1 MRYDKFESAEEVV
14 KRLFDPRYTYQKA
27 YIPMELKYAYLQ
39 HFLESRWT
47 EIVGENLARS
57 CSIEKI
63 EGNEL
68 YIRTASSL
76 LANELYMMQALFLQK
91 INAFLLGR
99 IIIKKVYFHT
109 GGFISRQQ
117 AKQKAAEA
125 AKLPKPEYTK
135 CPRCGARM
143 EKGLDLCSV
152 CEREQR
158 EKLRA
163 DIAELLR
170 IQPWLSYEEC
180 QAFYKCSSLLFRSV
194 KESLSSYYYERVRL
208 GYATKKDE
216 LLAVLFLTGKH
227 PEEITTSIYENSI
240 AYLQR
245 YTNIKNVHLP
255 IKRRKYYDAKRPAM
269 KK

>member
-1 MRYDKFESAEEVV
+1 MRYDKLEAAEEVV
-14 KRLFDPRYTYQKA
+14 KRLFDPRYSYKKA
-27 YIPMELKYAYLQ
+27 YIPIELKYAYLQ
-39 HFLESRWT
+39 HYLDSKWT
-47 EIVGENLARS
+47 EIVGANLARS

-63 EGNEL
+63 AGNEL

-109 GGFISRQQ
+109 GGFIRRQQ
-117 AKQKAAEA
+117 AKQAAEEKA
-125 AKLPKPEYTK
+125 RLPVVEYTK

-143 EKGLDLCSV
+143 EKGLLLCSV
-152 CEREQR
+152 CERAER
-158 EKLRA
+158 DKLRA

-180 QAFYKCSSLLFRSV
+180 QPFYKCSRVLFKAV
-194 KESLSSYYYERVRL
+194 QDNLKGYYFEKVRQ

-216 LLAVLFLTGKH
+216 LMAVLFLTGRH
-227 PEEITTSIYENSI
+227 PEEITTALYENSL
-240 AYLQR
+240 AYLR
-245 YTNIKNVHLP
+245 RDDTF
-255 IKRRKYYDAKRPAM
+255 KRFKR
-269 KK
+269 